1 MDSDLS
7 YLTKIWECS
16 SDYILSLSNDE
27 FAKINGGSD
36 RLLSLLKIAV
46 NEYENKQEGNE

>member
-1 MDSDLS
+1 MDSYLS
-7 YLTKIWECS
+7 YLKKIWECS

-27 FAKINGGSD
+27 FAKISGGSD

-46 NEYENKQEGNE
+46 NEYETREEDNQ